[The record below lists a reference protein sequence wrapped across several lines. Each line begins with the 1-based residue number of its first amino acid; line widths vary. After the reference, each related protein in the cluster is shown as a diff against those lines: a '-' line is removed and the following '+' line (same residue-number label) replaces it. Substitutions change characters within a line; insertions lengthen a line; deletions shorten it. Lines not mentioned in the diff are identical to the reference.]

1 MNQNF
6 IEQLFI
12 DSINVMA
19 TGDWEWPDPWDKQ
32 RRIRF
37 LTESLRYATDRELY
51 EQCAIIRDVKESVE
65 ETL

>member
-6 IEQLFI
+6 IEKLFI

-19 TGDWEWPDPWDKQ
+19 TGEWEWPDRWDKN
-32 RRIRF
+32 RRLNF
-37 LTESLRYATDRELY
+37 LEEALRYATDRELY
-51 EQCAIIRDVKESVE
+51 EQCAIIRDVKESI

>member
-12 DSINVMA
+12 DSINVMS
-19 TGDWEWPDPWDKQ
+19 TGEWEWPDAWDKQ
-32 RRIRF
+32 RRLHF
-37 LTESLRYATDRELY
+37 LNESLRYATERELY

-65 ETL
+65 EI

>member
-6 IEQLFI
+6 IERLFI

-19 TGDWEWPDPWDKQ
+19 TGEWEWPNSWDKE
-32 RRIRF
+32 RRLRF
-37 LTESLRYATDRELY
+37 LNESLRYATERELY

-65 ETL
+65 EI